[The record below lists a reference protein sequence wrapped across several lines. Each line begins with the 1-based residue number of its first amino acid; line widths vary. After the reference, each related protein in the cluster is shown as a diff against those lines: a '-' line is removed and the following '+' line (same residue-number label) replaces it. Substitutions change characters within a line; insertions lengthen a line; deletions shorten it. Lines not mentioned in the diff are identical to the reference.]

1 MKIKD
6 LLEDVSAGTVSSVVA
21 GDIAAL
27 PNPHVTNPY
36 RKPGKAKSIKPKKV
50 KPTDNALNMDVSLF
64 GGAKIKR

>member
-21 GDIAAL
+21 GDIAAI
-27 PNPHVTNPY
+27 PNPYVTNPY
-36 RKPGKAKSIKPKKV
+36 RSGKVKTTKPKKV